1 MLYTD
6 TVVETFR
13 ELLSGRGALCR
24 AWDAARASGAMACA
38 RAAPREDVY
47 TTGYSRA
54 VPVPYGGVILTLLYS
69 GVDATHRE
77 PHRRAEAEATPTEG
91 GPAGPGKLSGCE

>member
-1 MLYTD
+1 MQ
-6 TVVETFR
+6 
-13 ELLSGRGALCR
+13 RGHR
-24 AWDAARASGAMACA
+24 GAMACA
-38 RAAPREDVY
+38 RAALHGGDVY

-77 PHRRAEAEATPTEG
+77 PHRRAEARGDADG
-91 GPAGPGKLSGCE
+91 GRVLRPGRANSHV